1 MVNMLYI
8 YRSFTELGSS
18 VEAPMFRAFNGILS
32 PSESENPK
40 FHMWNMVDFLYCDGG
55 SFLGV
60 FVYIHPEVLVHV
72 FDTRNCY
79 CFFKLQLREK
89 Y

>member
-1 MVNMLYI
+1 
-8 YRSFTELGSS
+8 
-18 VEAPMFRAFNGILS
+18 MFRAFNGILS

-60 FVYIHPEVLVHV
+60 FL
-72 FDTRNCY
+72 
-79 CFFKLQLREK
+79 
-89 Y
+89 